1 MKRFEDRA
9 AIITGSSS
17 GIGLAIAELL
27 SSEGAQLVL
36 IAAPADE
43 GDLERVLADFE
54 ERGWPAVGLAAD
66 VAQPET
72 AERAVDLALDRYGK
86 IDVLINN
93 AGFGY
98 YEEFLDT
105 PVEHLDRTLAVNVRG
120 TFLMSLQAAGP
131 MAHQGRGAIINT
143 ASTASFVGE
152 EFQATY
158 NASKGAVA
166 ALTRSLA
173 VDLAPLGI
181 RVNAVAPGWVQTRA
195 SIPIV
200 EGSQQWSKHRSRIPL
215 DRPASPA
222 EVAAVHAFLASEDA
236 SYVTG
241 AVYMCDGG
249 LTAGFRFSNWAAV
262 EPPPEGFSIG
272 IPKVP
277 KTLGRRLDEE

>member
-1 MKRFEDRA
+1 MKRFERRA
-9 AIITGSSS
+9 AVVTGSSS
-17 GIGLAIAELL
+17 GIGLAIAERLA
-27 SSEGAQLVL
+27 SEGAQLVL
-36 IAAPADE
+36 TAAPTDDE
-43 GDLERVLADFE
+43 DLQRVLADFE

-72 AERAVDLALDRYGK
+72 AERAVELALDRYGK
-86 IDVLINN
+86 IAVLINH

-120 TFLMSLQAAGP
+120 TFLMSLQAAEP

-200 EGSQQWSKHRSRIPL
+200 ENAQQWSKHRSRIPL

-272 IPKVP
+272 IPKLP
-277 KTLGRRLDEE
+277 KTLGRRLGEE